1 VYLSNPSLRCE
12 LCAPIKAD
20 DQEMGRMVETA
31 IFSQWFHQED
41 RNLFYGRWQKG
52 EVDIVSLGQDNKVHW
67 AVEAK

>member
-1 VYLSNPSLRCE
+1 
-12 LCAPIKAD
+12 
-20 DQEMGRMVETA
+20 MVETA

>member
-1 VYLSNPSLRCE
+1 MLFRS
-12 LCAPIKAD
+12 